1 MYGRGRGWW
10 PGWYSKATP
19 SGYSYIGPC
28 LCGFG
33 PHAYYQD
40 PAGRMAHASQVYS
53 FGPVPPSSAT
63 KEDLEYELKI
73 LKDEKAELEKR
84 LNEIEKELK
93 KEEK

>member
-10 PGWYSKATP
+10 PRGYRTGAP

-40 PAGRMAHASQVYS
+40 PMSRVANASQVYG
-53 FGPVPPSSAT
+53 FGPVPPPSAT

-73 LKDEKAELEKR
+73 LKDEKVELEKR
-84 LNEIEKELK
+84 LGEIEKELK

>member
-1 MYGRGRGWW
+1 MYGRGRGLGYRW
-10 PGWYSKATP
+10 SRAVP
-19 SGYSYIGPC
+19 SGYSYVGPC

-33 PHAYYQD
+33 PHAFFQD
-40 PAGRMAHASQVYS
+40 STGRMAHASHVYS
-53 FGPVPPSSAT
+53 FGPVPPPSAT

-84 LNEIEKELK
+84 LGEIEKELK